1 MSVLVKSTY
10 LYIFT
15 ATVIFATYGWWTF
28 GVLGVEYFNGPEA
41 LIRIGKAI
49 SILIVCGYAFEW
61 SCLLAAGLFS
71 SKALGKPIDFTVDER
86 DKQIVQKSI
95 FASHMV
101 LVAGLCLSIFGM
113 AMGVEPFWVFNAIVL
128 AYVFSVVAELAT
140 KLTLCR
146 A

>member
-15 ATVIFATYGWWTF
+15 ATVIFSTYGWWTF
-28 GVLGVEYFNGPEA
+28 GVLGVDYFTGPEA
-41 LIRIGKAI
+41 LIKIGKAI
-49 SILIVCGYAFEW
+49 SMLIICGYAFEW
-61 SCLLAAGLFS
+61 SCLLVAGLVS
-71 SKALGKPIDFTVDER
+71 SKAFGKPLDLTVDER

-101 LVAGLCLSIFGM
+101 LVAGLCLSVFGM
-113 AMGVEPFWVFNAIVL
+113 AMGLELFWVFNAIVL
-128 AYVFSVVAELAT
+128 AYALSVVAELAT